1 MDILTHGPT
10 VVLVGD
16 FNGRS
21 THEVRS
27 ALHEQLAEP
36 EHAIVVDLTHVASI
50 DVPAVRVLAYASHE
64 AARTG
69 HHVILRG
76 CSPAVLRMLH
86 LTRLIKF
93 VELERAAA

>member
-50 DVPAVRVLAYASHE
+50 DVPAV
-64 AARTG
+64 
-69 HHVILRG
+69 
-76 CSPAVLRMLH
+76 LRMLH